1 MNQEKIGKFIAYC
14 RKEKN
19 MTQEE
24 LAQKLHLTDKAISKW
39 ENGRCLPDLS
49 ILEPL
54 SKTLDVSIN
63 EILSGEKIKEE
74 ELKDHTDKNII
85 DVVNYSDEKIKR
97 IKRTI
102 KVSSIIMIIALA
114 TLMFASDYDHIKE
127 GKKPDFMFLVS
138 KKDNKYTYLG
148 LGSKLVR
155 EVAAEETDP
164 LYYDKK
170 VEFGLW
176 LITWKI
182 SIKDLKPED
191 VWIIDG
197 HNRIKANLSSYQ
209 LDYDNN
215 KTAITNGTSNANV
228 YDEISTNLLNVKA
241 KDILALSNSKYKIE
255 EINVYDIE
263 NNKEICSD
271 IEFEDYSFE
280 VPNLKGKYVFEI
292 VTSNAKGIYKYSFA
306 IEIQ

>member
-155 EVAAEETDP
+155 EVTAEETDP

-176 LITWKI
+176 LITWKV

-197 HNRIKANLSSYQ
+197 HNRVKANLSSYEIKNGEKQ
-209 LDYDNN
+209 
-215 KTAITNGTSNANV
+215 AITSGSSTYF
-228 YDEISTNLLNVKA
+228 YDPMNYTLSLETKS
-241 KDILALSNSKYKIE
+241 KDVLALSNSKYKIE
-255 EINVYDIE
+255 EINIYDIE
-263 NNKEICSD
+263 NNKKICSD
-271 IEFEDYSFE
+271 IEFKDYSFE
-280 VPNLKGKYVFEI
+280 VPNLKGKYVFEL
-292 VTSNAKGIYKYSFA
+292 VTSNANGIYKYSFA
-306 IEIQ
+306 MEIQ

>member
-176 LITWKI
+176 LITWKV

-197 HNRIKANLSSYQ
+197 HNRIKANLVSYVMDPESKQ
-209 LDYDNN
+209 
-215 KTAITNGTSNANV
+215 AITSGSSRKFNKKNYPDV
-228 YDEISTNLLNVKA
+228 LLSEVK
-241 KDILALSNSKYKIE
+241 DVLALTSSKYKIK

-263 NNKEICSD
+263 NNKKICSD
-271 IEFEDYSFE
+271 IDFEDYSFE

-292 VTSNAKGIYKYSFA
+292 VTSNAKGIYNYSFSM
-306 IEIQ
+306 EIQ

>member
-176 LITWKI
+176 LITWKVN
-182 SIKDLKPED
+182 IKDLKPED

-197 HNRIKANLSSYQ
+197 HNRIKTNLVSYEMNPDSKQ
-209 LDYDNN
+209 
-215 KTAITNGTSNANV
+215 AITNGTSSKSILS
-228 YDEISTNLLNVKA
+228 DCSEILIGKVK
-241 KDILALSNSKYKIE
+241 DVLALTSSKYKIK

-263 NNKEICSD
+263 NNKKICSD
-271 IEFEDYSFE
+271 IDFEDYSFE
-280 VPNLKGKYVFEI
+280 VPNLKGKYVFEL

>member
-39 ENGRCLPDLS
+39 ENGRSLPDLS

-176 LITWKI
+176 LITWKVN
-182 SIKDLKPED
+182 IKDLKPED

-197 HNRIKANLSSYQ
+197 HNRIKTNLVSYE
-209 LDYDNN
+209 LDPDA
-215 KTAITNGTSNANV
+215 KQAITNGTSRKFNKKNYPDV
-228 YDEISTNLLNVKA
+228 LLSEVK
-241 KDILALSNSKYKIE
+241 DVLALTSSKYKIK

-263 NNKEICSD
+263 NNKKICSD

-280 VPNLKGKYVFEI
+280 VPNLKGKYVFEL

>member
-24 LAQKLHLTDKAISKW
+24 LAQKLHLTDKAIFKW

-114 TLMFASDYDHIKE
+114 TLMFASDYDDIKE

-155 EVAAEETDP
+155 EVTAEETDP

-176 LITWKI
+176 LITWKVN
-182 SIKDLKPED
+182 IKDLKPED

-197 HNRIKANLSSYQ
+197 HNRVKATLSSYEI
-209 LDYDNN
+209 
-215 KTAITNGTSNANV
+215 KNGEKQATTSGSSSIHMDDV
-228 YDEISTNLLNVKA
+228 YTTSLIAKS

-255 EINVYDIE
+255 QINVYDIKD
-263 NNKEICSD
+263 NKKVCSD

-280 VPNLKGKYVFEI
+280 IPNLKGKYVFEL

>member
-1 MNQEKIGKFIAYC
+1 
-14 RKEKN
+14 

-127 GKKPDFMFLVS
+127 GKKPNFMFLVS

-176 LITWKI
+176 LITWKV

-215 KTAITNGTSNANV
+215 KTAITSGSSPIYMEDVYMTS
-228 YDEISTNLLNVKA
+228 LLVKS
-241 KDILALSNSKYKIE
+241 KDILALTSSKYKIK

-263 NNKEICSD
+263 NNKKICSD

-280 VPNLKGKYVFEI
+280 VPNLKGKYVFEL

>member
-39 ENGRCLPDLS
+39 KNGRCLPDLS

-155 EVAAEETDP
+155 EVTAEETDP

-176 LITWKI
+176 LITWKVN
-182 SIKDLKPED
+182 IKDLKPED

-197 HNRIKANLSSYQ
+197 HNRVKATLSSYEI
-209 LDYDNN
+209 
-215 KTAITNGTSNANV
+215 KNGEKQATTSGSSSIHMDDV
-228 YDEISTNLLNVKA
+228 YTTSLIA
-241 KDILALSNSKYKIE
+241 KSKDVLALSNSKYKIE
-255 EINVYDIE
+255 QINVYDIKD
-263 NNKEICSD
+263 NKKVCSD

-280 VPNLKGKYVFEI
+280 IPNLKGKYVFEL

>member
-39 ENGRCLPDLS
+39 KNGRCLPDLS

-102 KVSSIIMIIALA
+102 KVSSIIMIITLA

-127 GKKPDFMFLVS
+127 GKKPNFMFLVS

-176 LITWKI
+176 LITWKV

-197 HNRIKANLSSYQ
+197 HNRIKANLVSYE
-209 LDYDNN
+209 LDPDT
-215 KTAITNGTSNANV
+215 KQAITSGSSRMDIQGEYADILTS
-228 YDEISTNLLNVKA
+228 KA
-241 KDILALSNSKYKIE
+241 KDILALNSSKYKIE
-255 EINVYDIE
+255 EINIYDIE
-263 NNKEICSD
+263 NNKKICSD

-280 VPNLKGKYVFEI
+280 VPNLKGKYIFEI
-292 VTSNAKGIYKYSFA
+292 ATSNAKGIYNYSFA

>member
-24 LAQKLHLTDKAISKW
+24 LAQRLHLTDKAISKW

-54 SKTLDVSIN
+54 SKTLNVSIN

-85 DVVNYSDEKIKR
+85 DVVNYSDEKIRR
-97 IKRTI
+97 IKRTL
-102 KVSSIIMIIALA
+102 KVSSIITIIVLA
-114 TLMFASDYDHIKE
+114 TLMFAADYDHIKE

-148 LGSKLVR
+148 LGSKLIR
-155 EVAAEETDP
+155 EVSAEETDP

-176 LITWKI
+176 FITWKVN
-182 SIKDLKPED
+182 IKDLKPED
-191 VWIIDG
+191 VWIIDD
-197 HNRIKANLSSYQ
+197 HNRVKANLVSYEIDPNTKQ
-209 LDYDNN
+209 
-215 KTAITNGTSNANV
+215 AIANGTSRIFVPND
-228 YDEISTNLLNVKA
+228 YSEILSAKVK
-241 KDILALSNSKYKIE
+241 DVLALNSSRYKIE
-255 EINVYDIE
+255 EISVYDID
-263 NNKEICSD
+263 NNKKICSD
-271 IEFEDYSFE
+271 IEFDDYSFD
-280 VPNLKGKYVFEI
+280 VPNLKGKYIFEI
-292 VTSNAKGIYKYSFA
+292 VTSNANGIYKYSFA
-306 IEIQ
+306 LEIQ

>member
-176 LITWKI
+176 LITWKVN
-182 SIKDLKPED
+182 IKDLKPED

-197 HNRIKANLSSYQ
+197 HNRIKANLVSYVMDPDSKQ
-209 LDYDNN
+209 
-215 KTAITNGTSNANV
+215 AITSGSSRMDIQGDNTDILS
-228 YDEISTNLLNVKA
+228 SKA
-241 KDILALSNSKYKIE
+241 KDVLALTSSKYKIK

-263 NNKEICSD
+263 NNKKICSD
-271 IEFEDYSFE
+271 IDFEDYSFE
-280 VPNLKGKYVFEI
+280 IPNLKGKYIFEL

>member
-127 GKKPDFMFLVS
+127 GKKPNFMFLVS
-138 KKDNKYTYLG
+138 KKDNKYTYLD

-176 LITWKI
+176 LITWKV

-215 KTAITNGTSNANV
+215 KTAITSGSSPIYMEDVYMTS
-228 YDEISTNLLNVKA
+228 LLVKS
-241 KDILALSNSKYKIE
+241 KDILALTSSKYKIK

-263 NNKEICSD
+263 NNKKICSD

-280 VPNLKGKYVFEI
+280 VPNLKGKYVFEL

>member
-148 LGSKLVR
+148 LGSKLIR

-176 LITWKI
+176 LITWKVN
-182 SIKDLKPED
+182 IKDLKPED

-197 HNRIKANLSSYQ
+197 HNRVKATLSSYEI
-209 LDYDNN
+209 
-215 KTAITNGTSNANV
+215 KNGEKQATTSGSSSIHMDDV
-228 YDEISTNLLNVKA
+228 YTTSLIAKS

-255 EINVYDIE
+255 QINVYDIKD
-263 NNKEICSD
+263 NKKVCSD

-280 VPNLKGKYVFEI
+280 VPNLKGKYVFEL
-292 VTSNAKGIYKYSFA
+292 VTSNAKGIYNYSFA
-306 IEIQ
+306 MEIQ

>member
-176 LITWKI
+176 LITWKV

-197 HNRIKANLSSYQ
+197 HNRIKANLVSYVMDPESKQ
-209 LDYDNN
+209 
-215 KTAITNGTSNANV
+215 AITSGSSRKFNKKNYPDV
-228 YDEISTNLLNVKA
+228 LLSEVK
-241 KDILALSNSKYKIE
+241 DVLALTSSKYKIK

-263 NNKEICSD
+263 NNKKICSD
-271 IEFEDYSFE
+271 IDFEDYSFE

-292 VTSNAKGIYKYSFA
+292 VTSNARGIYKYSFA

>member
-127 GKKPDFMFLVS
+127 GKKPNFMFLVS

-148 LGSKLVR
+148 LGSKLVG

-176 LITWKI
+176 LITWKV

-215 KTAITNGTSNANV
+215 KTAITSGSSPIYMEDVYMTS
-228 YDEISTNLLNVKA
+228 LLVKS
-241 KDILALSNSKYKIE
+241 KDILALTSSKYKIK

-263 NNKEICSD
+263 NNKKICSD

-280 VPNLKGKYVFEI
+280 VPNLKGKYVFEL

>member
-1 MNQEKIGKFIAYC
+1 MNQEKIGKFITYC

-127 GKKPDFMFLVS
+127 GKKPNFMFLVS

-176 LITWKI
+176 LITWKV

-215 KTAITNGTSNANV
+215 KTAITSGSSPIYMEDVYMTS
-228 YDEISTNLLNVKA
+228 LLVKS
-241 KDILALSNSKYKIE
+241 KDILALTSSKYKIK

-263 NNKEICSD
+263 NNKKICSD

-280 VPNLKGKYVFEI
+280 VPNLKGKYVFEL

>member
-14 RKEKN
+14 HKEKN

-127 GKKPDFMFLVS
+127 GKKPNFMFLVS

-176 LITWKI
+176 LITWKV

-197 HNRIKANLSSYQ
+197 HNRIKANLVSYE
-209 LDYDNN
+209 LDPDT
-215 KTAITNGTSNANV
+215 KQAITSGASPIYMDDIYMTS
-228 YDEISTNLLNVKA
+228 LLVKS
-241 KDILALSNSKYKIE
+241 KDVLALSNSKYKIE

-263 NNKEICSD
+263 NNKKICSD
-271 IEFEDYSFE
+271 IKFEDYSFE

-292 VTSNAKGIYKYSFA
+292 VTSNAKGIYNYSFA

>member
-54 SKTLDVSIN
+54 SKTLDFSIN

-114 TLMFASDYDHIKE
+114 TLMFASDYDDIKE

-155 EVAAEETDP
+155 EVTAEETDP

-176 LITWKI
+176 LITWKVN
-182 SIKDLKPED
+182 IKDLKPED

-197 HNRIKANLSSYQ
+197 HNRVKATLSSYEI
-209 LDYDNN
+209 
-215 KTAITNGTSNANV
+215 KNGEKQATTSGSSSIHMDDV
-228 YDEISTNLLNVKA
+228 YTTSLIAKS

-255 EINVYDIE
+255 QINVYDIKD
-263 NNKEICSD
+263 NKKVCSD

-280 VPNLKGKYVFEI
+280 IPNLKGKYVFEL

>member
-39 ENGRCLPDLS
+39 ENGRRLPDLS

-176 LITWKI
+176 LITWKVN
-182 SIKDLKPED
+182 IKDLKPED

-197 HNRIKANLSSYQ
+197 HNRIKTNLVSYE
-209 LDYDNN
+209 LDPDA
-215 KTAITNGTSNANV
+215 KQAITNGTSRKFNKKNYPDV
-228 YDEISTNLLNVKA
+228 LLSEVK
-241 KDILALSNSKYKIE
+241 DVLALTSSKYKIK

-263 NNKEICSD
+263 NNKKICSD

-280 VPNLKGKYVFEI
+280 VPNLKGKYVFEL

>member
-127 GKKPDFMFLVS
+127 GKKPNFMFLVS

-176 LITWKI
+176 LITWKV

-215 KTAITNGTSNANV
+215 KTAITSGSSPIYMEDV
-228 YDEISTNLLNVKA
+228 YMTKS
-241 KDILALSNSKYKIE
+241 KDILALTSSKYKIK

-263 NNKEICSD
+263 NNKKICSD

-280 VPNLKGKYVFEI
+280 VPNLKGKYVFEL

>member
-127 GKKPDFMFLVS
+127 GKKPNFMFLVS

-176 LITWKI
+176 LITWKV

-215 KTAITNGTSNANV
+215 KTAITSGSSPIYMEDVYMTS
-228 YDEISTNLLNVKA
+228 LLVKS
-241 KDILALSNSKYKIE
+241 KDILALTSSKYKIK

-263 NNKEICSD
+263 NNKKICSD

-280 VPNLKGKYVFEI
+280 VPNLKGKYVFEL

>member
-39 ENGRCLPDLS
+39 ENGRSLPDLS

-155 EVAAEETDP
+155 EVAAEETDA

-176 LITWKI
+176 LITWKVN
-182 SIKDLKPED
+182 IKDLKPED

-197 HNRIKANLSSYQ
+197 HNRIKTNLVSYE
-209 LDYDNN
+209 LDPDA
-215 KTAITNGTSNANV
+215 KQAITNGTSRKFNKKNYPDV
-228 YDEISTNLLNVKA
+228 LLSEVK
-241 KDILALSNSKYKIE
+241 DVLALTSSKYKIK

-263 NNKEICSD
+263 NNKKICSD

-280 VPNLKGKYVFEI
+280 VPNLKGKYVFEL

>member
-176 LITWKI
+176 LITWKVN
-182 SIKDLKPED
+182 IKDLKPED

-197 HNRIKANLSSYQ
+197 HNRIKANLVSYVMDPDSKQ
-209 LDYDNN
+209 
-215 KTAITNGTSNANV
+215 AITSGSSRMDIQGDNTDILSG
-228 YDEISTNLLNVKA
+228 KA
-241 KDILALSNSKYKIE
+241 KDVLALTSSKYKIK

-263 NNKEICSD
+263 NNKKICSD
-271 IEFEDYSFE
+271 IDFEDYSFE
-280 VPNLKGKYVFEI
+280 IPNLKGKYIFEL

>member
-1 MNQEKIGKFIAYC
+1 MNQEKMVKFIAYC

-127 GKKPDFMFLVS
+127 GKKPNFMFLVS

-176 LITWKI
+176 LITWKV

-215 KTAITNGTSNANV
+215 KTAITSGSSPIYMEDVYMTS
-228 YDEISTNLLNVKA
+228 LLVKS
-241 KDILALSNSKYKIE
+241 KDILALTSSKYKIK

-263 NNKEICSD
+263 NNKKICSD

-280 VPNLKGKYVFEI
+280 VPNLKGKYVFEL

>member
-1 MNQEKIGKFIAYC
+1 
-14 RKEKN
+14 
-19 MTQEE
+19 
-24 LAQKLHLTDKAISKW
+24 
-39 ENGRCLPDLS
+39 
-49 ILEPL
+49 
-54 SKTLDVSIN
+54 
-63 EILSGEKIKEE
+63 
-74 ELKDHTDKNII
+74 
-85 DVVNYSDEKIKR
+85 
-97 IKRTI
+97 
-102 KVSSIIMIIALA
+102 MIIALT

-176 LITWKI
+176 LITWKVN
-182 SIKDLKPED
+182 IKDLKPED

-197 HNRIKANLSSYQ
+197 HNRIKANLVSYELNPDAKQ
-209 LDYDNN
+209 
-215 KTAITNGTSNANV
+215 AITNGTSRKFNKKNYPDV
-228 YDEISTNLLNVKA
+228 LLSEVK
-241 KDILALSNSKYKIE
+241 DVLALTSSKYKIK

-263 NNKEICSD
+263 NNKKICSD

-280 VPNLKGKYVFEI
+280 VPNLKGKYVFEL

>member
-127 GKKPDFMFLVS
+127 GKKPNFMFLVS

-176 LITWKI
+176 LITWKV

-197 HNRIKANLSSYQ
+197 HNRIKANLSSYEIKNGEKQ
-209 LDYDNN
+209 
-215 KTAITNGTSNANV
+215 AITSGASPIYMDDIYMTS
-228 YDEISTNLLNVKA
+228 LLVKS
-241 KDILALSNSKYKIE
+241 KDVLALSNSKYKIE

-263 NNKEICSD
+263 NNKKICSD
-271 IEFEDYSFE
+271 IKFEDYSFE

-292 VTSNAKGIYKYSFA
+292 VTPNAKGIYNYSFA
-306 IEIQ
+306 MEIQ

>member
-114 TLMFASDYDHIKE
+114 TLMFASDYDDIKE

-155 EVAAEETDP
+155 EVTAEETDP

-176 LITWKI
+176 LITWKVN
-182 SIKDLKPED
+182 IKDLKPED

-197 HNRIKANLSSYQ
+197 HNRVKATLSSYEI
-209 LDYDNN
+209 
-215 KTAITNGTSNANV
+215 KNGEKQATTSG
-228 YDEISTNLLNVKA
+228 S
-241 KDILALSNSKYKIE
+241 
-255 EINVYDIE
+255 
-263 NNKEICSD
+263 
-271 IEFEDYSFE
+271 
-280 VPNLKGKYVFEI
+280 
-292 VTSNAKGIYKYSFA
+292 
-306 IEIQ
+306 

>member
-127 GKKPDFMFLVS
+127 GKKPNFMFLVS

-155 EVAAEETDP
+155 EVAAEEKDP

-176 LITWKI
+176 LITWKV

-197 HNRIKANLSSYQ
+197 HNRVKANLVSYE
-209 LDYDNN
+209 LDPDT
-215 KTAITNGTSNANV
+215 KQAITNGTSRKFNKRNYPEV
-228 YDEISTNLLNVKA
+228 LLSKA
-241 KDILALSNSKYKIE
+241 KDVLALTSSKYKIK

-263 NNKEICSD
+263 NNKKICSD
-271 IEFEDYSFE
+271 IKFEDYSFE

-292 VTSNAKGIYKYSFA
+292 VTSNARGIYKYSFA

>member
-127 GKKPDFMFLVS
+127 GKKPNFMFLVS

-176 LITWKI
+176 LITWKV

-197 HNRIKANLSSYQ
+197 HNRIKANLVSYE
-209 LDYDNN
+209 LDPDT
-215 KTAITNGTSNANV
+215 KQAITSGTAYIYNKVS
-228 YDEISTNLLNVKA
+228 YTTFLKVKSE
-241 KDILALSNSKYKIE
+241 DILALNNSKYKIK

-263 NNKEICSD
+263 NNKKICSD
-271 IEFEDYSFE
+271 IKFEDYSFE

-292 VTSNAKGIYKYSFA
+292 VTSNAKGIYNYSFA
-306 IEIQ
+306 MEIQ

>member
-114 TLMFASDYDHIKE
+114 TLMFASDYDDIKE

-155 EVAAEETDP
+155 EVTAEETDP

-176 LITWKI
+176 LITWKVN
-182 SIKDLKPED
+182 IKDLKPED

-197 HNRIKANLSSYQ
+197 HNRVKATLSSYEI
-209 LDYDNN
+209 
-215 KTAITNGTSNANV
+215 KNGEKQATTSGSSSIHMDDV
-228 YDEISTNLLNVKA
+228 YTTSLIAKS

-255 EINVYDIE
+255 QINVYDIKD
-263 NNKEICSD
+263 NKKVCSD

-280 VPNLKGKYVFEI
+280 IPNLKGKYVFEL

>member
-49 ILEPL
+49 ILELL

-127 GKKPDFMFLVS
+127 GKKPNFMFLVS

-155 EVAAEETDP
+155 EVASEETDP

-176 LITWKI
+176 LITWKV

-197 HNRIKANLSSYQ
+197 HNRIKANLVSYE
-209 LDYDNN
+209 LDPDT
-215 KTAITNGTSNANV
+215 KQAITNGTSRKFNKRNYPEV
-228 YDEISTNLLNVKA
+228 LLSKA
-241 KDILALSNSKYKIE
+241 KDVLALTSSKYKIK

-263 NNKEICSD
+263 NNKKICSD
-271 IEFEDYSFE
+271 IKFEDYSFE

-292 VTSNAKGIYKYSFA
+292 VTSNAKGIYNYSFA

>member
-127 GKKPDFMFLVS
+127 GKKPNFMFLVS

-176 LITWKI
+176 LITWKV

-197 HNRIKANLSSYQ
+197 HNRVKATLSSYEI
-209 LDYDNN
+209 
-215 KTAITNGTSNANV
+215 KNGEKQATTSGSSSIHMDDV
-228 YDEISTNLLNVKA
+228 YTTSLIAKS

-255 EINVYDIE
+255 QINVYDIKD
-263 NNKEICSD
+263 NKKVCSD

-280 VPNLKGKYVFEI
+280 VPNLKGKYVFEL
-292 VTSNAKGIYKYSFA
+292 VTSNAKGIYNYSFA
-306 IEIQ
+306 MEIQ

>member
-127 GKKPDFMFLVS
+127 GKKPNFMFLVS

-176 LITWKI
+176 LITWKV

-197 HNRIKANLSSYQ
+197 HNRVKANLVSYE
-209 LDYDNN
+209 LDPDT
-215 KTAITNGTSNANV
+215 KQAITNGTSRKFNKRNYPEV
-228 YDEISTNLLNVKA
+228 LLSKA
-241 KDILALSNSKYKIE
+241 KDVLALTSSKYKIK

-263 NNKEICSD
+263 NNKKICSD
-271 IEFEDYSFE
+271 IKFEDYSFE

-292 VTSNAKGIYKYSFA
+292 VTSNARGIYKYSFA

>member
-24 LAQKLHLTDKAISKW
+24 LAQKLHLTDKAISKR

-114 TLMFASDYDHIKE
+114 TLMFASDYDDIKE

-155 EVAAEETDP
+155 EVTAEETDP

-176 LITWKI
+176 LITWKVN
-182 SIKDLKPED
+182 IKDLKPED

-197 HNRIKANLSSYQ
+197 HNRVKATLSSYEI
-209 LDYDNN
+209 
-215 KTAITNGTSNANV
+215 KNGEKQATTSGSSSIHMDDV
-228 YDEISTNLLNVKA
+228 YTTSLIAKS

-255 EINVYDIE
+255 QINVYDIKD
-263 NNKEICSD
+263 NKKVCSD

-280 VPNLKGKYVFEI
+280 IPNLKGKYVFEL

>member
-1 MNQEKIGKFIAYC
+1 MSTRLINI
-14 RKEKN
+14 R
-19 MTQEE
+19 
-24 LAQKLHLTDKAISKW
+24 
-39 ENGRCLPDLS
+39 
-49 ILEPL
+49 LEPL

-127 GKKPDFMFLVS
+127 GKKPNFMFLVS

-176 LITWKI
+176 LITWKV

-215 KTAITNGTSNANV
+215 KTAITSGSSPIYMEDVYMTS
-228 YDEISTNLLNVKA
+228 LLVKS
-241 KDILALSNSKYKIE
+241 KDILALTSSKYKIK

-263 NNKEICSD
+263 NNKKICSD

-280 VPNLKGKYVFEI
+280 VPNLKGKYVFEL

>member
-176 LITWKI
+176 LITWKVN
-182 SIKDLKPED
+182 IKDLKPED

-197 HNRIKANLSSYQ
+197 HNRIKANLVSYE
-209 LDYDNN
+209 LDPDT
-215 KTAITNGTSNANV
+215 KQAITNGTSRKFDKKNYPNV
-228 YDEISTNLLNVKA
+228 LLSEVK
-241 KDILALSNSKYKIE
+241 DVLALTSSKYKIK

-263 NNKEICSD
+263 NNKKICSD

-280 VPNLKGKYVFEI
+280 VPNLKGKYVFEL
-292 VTSNAKGIYKYSFA
+292 VTSNAKGIYNYSFA

>member
-14 RKEKN
+14 CKEKN

-176 LITWKI
+176 LITWKVN
-182 SIKDLKPED
+182 IKDLKPED

-197 HNRIKANLSSYQ
+197 HNRVKATLSSYEI
-209 LDYDNN
+209 
-215 KTAITNGTSNANV
+215 KNGEKQATTSGSSSIHMDDV
-228 YDEISTNLLNVKA
+228 YTTSLIAKS

-255 EINVYDIE
+255 QINVYDIKD
-263 NNKEICSD
+263 NKKVCSD

-280 VPNLKGKYVFEI
+280 VPNLKGKYVFEL
-292 VTSNAKGIYKYSFA
+292 VTSNAKGIYNYSFA
-306 IEIQ
+306 MEIQ

>member
-14 RKEKN
+14 RKENN

-24 LAQKLHLTDKAISKW
+24 LAQRLHLTDKAISKW

-49 ILEPL
+49 ILELL
-54 SKTLDVSIN
+54 SKTLNVSIN
-63 EILSGEKIKEE
+63 EILSGDKIKEE

-97 IKRTI
+97 IKRTL
-102 KVSSIIMIIALA
+102 KVSSIITIIILA

-148 LGSKLVR
+148 LGSKLIR

-176 LITWKI
+176 FITWKVN
-182 SIKDLKPED
+182 IKDLKPED
-191 VWIIDG
+191 VWIIND
-197 HNRIKANLSSYQ
+197 HNRVKANLVSYEIDPNTKQ
-209 LDYDNN
+209 
-215 KTAITNGTSNANV
+215 AITNGTSSK
-228 YDEISTNLLNVKA
+228 YIIGDYTNILTSKVK
-241 KDILALSNSKYKIE
+241 DVLALNNSRYKIE
-255 EINVYDIE
+255 EINVYDIKD
-263 NNKEICSD
+263 NKKVCSD

-280 VPNLKGKYVFEI
+280 VPNLKGKYIFEI
-292 VTSNAKGIYKYSFA
+292 TTSNANGIYKYSLA

>member
-39 ENGRCLPDLS
+39 ENGRSLPDLS

-102 KVSSIIMIIALA
+102 KVSSIIMIIALT

-176 LITWKI
+176 LITWKVN
-182 SIKDLKPED
+182 IKDLKPED

-197 HNRIKANLSSYQ
+197 HNRIKANLVSYELNPDAKQ
-209 LDYDNN
+209 
-215 KTAITNGTSNANV
+215 AITNGTSRKFNKKNYPDV
-228 YDEISTNLLNVKA
+228 LLSEVK
-241 KDILALSNSKYKIE
+241 DVLALTSSKYKIK

-263 NNKEICSD
+263 NNKKICSD

-280 VPNLKGKYVFEI
+280 VPNLKGKYVFEL

>member
-155 EVAAEETDP
+155 EVSAEETDP

-176 LITWKI
+176 LITWKVN
-182 SIKDLKPED
+182 IKDLKPED

-197 HNRIKANLSSYQ
+197 HNRIKANLVSYEMNPDTKQ
-209 LDYDNN
+209 
-215 KTAITNGTSNANV
+215 AITSGSSSMFIQND
-228 YDEISTNLLNVKA
+228 YQEILLVKV
-241 KDILALSNSKYKIE
+241 KDVLALTSSKYKIK

-263 NNKEICSD
+263 NNKKICSD
-271 IEFEDYSFE
+271 IDFEDYSFE
-280 VPNLKGKYVFEI
+280 IPNLKGKYVFEL
-292 VTSNAKGIYKYSFA
+292 VTSNAKSIYNYSFA
-306 IEIQ
+306 MEIQ

>member
-14 RKEKN
+14 HKEKN

-155 EVAAEETDP
+155 EVTAEETDP

-176 LITWKI
+176 LITWKVN
-182 SIKDLKPED
+182 IKDLKPED

-197 HNRIKANLSSYQ
+197 HNRVKATLSSYEI
-209 LDYDNN
+209 
-215 KTAITNGTSNANV
+215 KNGEKQATTSGSSSIHMDDV
-228 YDEISTNLLNVKA
+228 YTTSLIA
-241 KDILALSNSKYKIE
+241 KSKDVLALSNSKYKIE
-255 EINVYDIE
+255 QINVYDIKD
-263 NNKEICSD
+263 NKKVCSD

-280 VPNLKGKYVFEI
+280 IPNLKGKYVFEL